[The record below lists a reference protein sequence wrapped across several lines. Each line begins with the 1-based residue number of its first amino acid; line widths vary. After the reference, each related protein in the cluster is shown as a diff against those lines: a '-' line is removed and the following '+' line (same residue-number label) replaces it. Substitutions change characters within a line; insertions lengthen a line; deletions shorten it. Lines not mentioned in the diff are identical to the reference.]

1 MPSQVCVSF
10 GMSVVLVCVFSFCVV
25 ASWSVICM
33 SCAVSFVSAVS
44 PVLGSSM
51 TVAILCASACRMRV
65 GLPVFV
71 ASVMGAGLLGSYMVI
86 VVFVWVVM
94 SSIICGG
101 ARHVWLEFSTGFST
115 GFPQPR
121 EFSTGF
127 STGLG
132 VFHMM
137 AVTL

>member
-1 MPSQVCVSF
+1 M
-10 GMSVVLVCVFSFCVV
+10 
-25 ASWSVICM
+25 
-33 SCAVSFVSAVS
+33 SAVS

-51 TVAILCASACRMRV
+51 TVAILCAKAWRMRV
-65 GLPVFV
+65 GLFVFV
-71 ASVMGAGLLGSYMVI
+71 ASVMGVGLLGSYTVI

-94 SSIICGG
+94 FLLYAVILVMLLRRFPQGFPQAVG
-101 ARHVWLEFSTGFST
+101 LSTGFST
-115 GFPQPR
+115 SDPQVG

-132 VFHMM
+132 VFHMT